1 MLVGDLDTFVH
12 DLDMLIVKINIALID
27 LDTILWSIYAYT

>member
-27 LDTILWSIYAYT
+27 LDTIL